1 MRLVSLKG
9 LVQMEYSKDIIS
21 RLLDIYERR
30 SGYAKRPEEL
40 RSIQFEVSKEY
51 PIYKD
56 RYDNEK
62 YRDINTAIEKNV
74 TAGLIIA
81 EKDQTGWYSKIKLNI
96 ARVDDCYTLLKRTS
110 IPDKCEKV
118 LSILEKADCAG
129 DFLIG
134 RVVSDFYEQIKA
146 YKKLPYDLGYDA
158 RRVGEVLQV
167 LATVTKLTS
176 ETYIRNFSTALFK
189 DSKRFQREYR
199 STIESILFDYTDDVV
214 EKDDILGYYNLYENP
229 TYVLIKGNA
238 RICFDESAIEL
249 SEMPGGIALSNGS
262 LAGIHKISVKTD
274 KVITVENL
282 TTYHDCDEP
291 DAVYIYLGGYHNTS
305 KQKLLELIYEKNGDK
320 EYYHEGD
327 LDVYGFLILENLIS
341 KTQIPFKP
349 LLMDVETIERFYRAG
364 LYKTLT
370 ARDRKMIDSKKDGQL
385 SAYKDVLEYMLE
397 YNCKVEQ
404 ESIKA
409 VGLVENNKMYHYRQE
424 SC

>member
-1 MRLVSLKG
+1 
-9 LVQMEYSKDIIS
+9 MEYSKDIIS

-30 SGYAKRPEEL
+30 NGYAKRPEEL

-74 TAGLIIA
+74 AAGLIIA
-81 EKDQTGWYSKIKLNI
+81 EKDQIGRYSKIKLNI
-96 ARVDDCYTLLKRTS
+96 ARVDDCYALLKRTS
-110 IPDKCEKV
+110 IPDQCKKV
-118 LSILEKADCAG
+118 LSVLEKANNAECL
-129 DFLIG
+129 LIG
-134 RVVSDFYEQIKA
+134 RIVSDFCEQIKA

-167 LATVTKLTS
+167 LEAVTKLTS

-199 STIESILFDYTDDVV
+199 STIESILFNYTDDVV

-262 LAGIHKISVKTD
+262 LAGIHKISVKAD

-282 TTYHDCDEP
+282 TTYHDCDEQ
-291 DAVYIYLGGYHNTS
+291 DTVYIYLGGYHNTS
-305 KQKLLELIYEKNGDK
+305 KQKLLELIYENNGDK

-327 LDVYGFLILENLIS
+327 LDVYGFLILKNLID

-349 LLMDVETIERFYRAG
+349 LFMDLGTIERFYRAG
-364 LYKTLT
+364 LYKNLS
-370 ARDRKMIDSKKDGQL
+370 ARDRKVITSKKDGQL
-385 SAYKDVLEYMLE
+385 SAYKDVLEYMLA
-397 YNCKVEQ
+397 NDCKVEQ

-409 VGLVENNKMYHYRQE
+409 VELVERKA
-424 SC
+424 

>member
-1 MRLVSLKG
+1 MRLVSSKG

-30 SGYAKRPEEL
+30 NGYAKRPEEL

-74 TAGLIIA
+74 AAGLIIA
-81 EKDQTGWYSKIKLNI
+81 EKDQIGRYSKIKLNI
-96 ARVDDCYTLLKRTS
+96 ARVDDCYALLKRTS
-110 IPDKCEKV
+110 IPDQCKKV
-118 LSILEKADCAG
+118 LSVLEKANNVECL
-129 DFLIG
+129 LIG
-134 RVVSDFYEQIKA
+134 RIVSDFCEQIKA

-167 LATVTKLTS
+167 LEAVTNLTS

-199 STIESILFDYTDDVV
+199 STIESILFNYTDDVV

-262 LAGIHKISVKTD
+262 LAGIHEISVKAD

-282 TTYHDCDEP
+282 TTYHDCDEQ

-305 KQKLLELIYEKNGDK
+305 KQKLLELIYENNGDK

-341 KTQIPFKP
+341 KTRIPFKP

-370 ARDRKMIDSKKDGQL
+370 ARDRKVIDSKKNGKL

-397 YNCKVEQ
+397 HDCKVEQ

-409 VGLVENNKMYHYRQE
+409 VELIERQ
-424 SC
+424 

>member
-1 MRLVSLKG
+1 
-9 LVQMEYSKDIIS
+9 MEYSKDIIS
-21 RLLDIYERR
+21 RFLDIYERR
-30 SGYAKRPEEL
+30 NGYAKRPEEL
-40 RSIQFEVSKEY
+40 RSIQFEVSKKY

-74 TAGLIIA
+74 AAGLIIA
-81 EKDQTGWYSKIKLNI
+81 EKDQTGRYSKIKLNI

-110 IPDKCEKV
+110 IPDQCKEV
-118 LSILEKADCAG
+118 LSVLEKADCSE
-129 DFLIG
+129 
-134 RVVSDFYEQIKA
+134 SDFINRIVNDFCEQIKV

-158 RRVGEVLQV
+158 RRVEEVLQV
-167 LATVTKLTS
+167 LATMSKLTS

-305 KQKLLELIYEKNGDK
+305 KQKLLELIYENNGDK

-409 VGLVENNKMYHYRQE
+409 VRLVENNKM
-424 SC
+424 

>member
-1 MRLVSLKG
+1 
-9 LVQMEYSKDIIS
+9 MEYSKDIIC

-30 SGYAKRPEEL
+30 NGYAKRPEEL

-51 PIYKD
+51 PIYKN

-74 TAGLIIA
+74 AAGLIIA
-81 EKDQTGWYSKIKLNI
+81 EKDQIGRYSKIKLNI
-96 ARVDDCYTLLKRTS
+96 ARVDDCYALLKRTS
-110 IPDKCEKV
+110 IPDQCKKV
-118 LSILEKADCAG
+118 LSVLEKANNVECL
-129 DFLIG
+129 LIG
-134 RVVSDFYEQIKA
+134 RIVSDFCEQIKA

-167 LATVTKLTS
+167 LEAVTKLTS

-199 STIESILFDYTDDVV
+199 STIESILFNYTDDVV

-262 LAGIHKISVKTD
+262 LEGIHKISVKAD

-282 TTYHDCDEP
+282 TTYHDCDEQ

-305 KQKLLELIYEKNGDK
+305 KQKLLELIYESNGDK

-327 LDVYGFLILENLIS
+327 LDVYGFLILKNLID

-349 LLMDVETIERFYRAG
+349 LFMDLGTIERFYRAG
-364 LYKTLT
+364 LYKNLS
-370 ARDRKMIDSKKDGQL
+370 ARDRKVITSKKDGQL
-385 SAYKDVLEYMLE
+385 SAYKDVLEYMLA
-397 YNCKVEQ
+397 NDCKVEQ

-409 VGLVENNKMYHYRQE
+409 VELVERKA
-424 SC
+424 

>member
-1 MRLVSLKG
+1 
-9 LVQMEYSKDIIS
+9 MEYSKDIIS

-30 SGYAKRPEEL
+30 NGYAKRPEEL

-51 PIYKD
+51 PVYKD

-74 TAGLIIA
+74 AAGLIIS
-81 EKDQTGWYSKIKLNI
+81 EKDQTGRYSKIKLNI
-96 ARVDDCYTLLKRTS
+96 ARVDDCYALLKRTS
-110 IPDKCEKV
+110 IPDQCKKV
-118 LSILEKADCAG
+118 LSVLEKANNAECL
-129 DFLIG
+129 LIG
-134 RVVSDFYEQIKA
+134 RIVSDFCEQIKA

-167 LATVTKLTS
+167 LEAVTKLTS

-199 STIESILFDYTDDVV
+199 STIESILFNYTDDVV

-262 LAGIHKISVKTD
+262 LAGIHKISVKAD

-282 TTYHDCDEP
+282 TTYHDCDEQ
-291 DAVYIYLGGYHNTS
+291 DTVYIYLGGYHNTS
-305 KQKLLELIYEKNGDK
+305 KQKLLELIYENNGDK

-327 LDVYGFLILENLIS
+327 LDVYGFLILKNLID

-349 LLMDVETIERFYRAG
+349 LFMDLGTIERFYRAG
-364 LYKTLT
+364 LYKNLS
-370 ARDRKMIDSKKDGQL
+370 ARDRKVITSKKDGQL
-385 SAYKDVLEYMLE
+385 SAYKDVLEYMLA
-397 YNCKVEQ
+397 NDCKVEQ

-409 VGLVENNKMYHYRQE
+409 VELVERKA
-424 SC
+424 

>member
-1 MRLVSLKG
+1 
-9 LVQMEYSKDIIS
+9 MEYSKDIIS

-30 SGYAKRPEEL
+30 NGYAKRPEEL

-74 TAGLIIA
+74 AAGLIIA
-81 EKDQTGWYSKIKLNI
+81 EKDQTGRYSKIKLNI
-96 ARVDDCYTLLKRTS
+96 ARVDDCYALLKRTS
-110 IPDKCEKV
+110 IPDQCKKV
-118 LSILEKADCAG
+118 LSVLEKANNAECL
-129 DFLIG
+129 LIG
-134 RVVSDFYEQIKA
+134 RIVSDFCEQIKA

-167 LATVTKLTS
+167 LEAVTKLTS

-262 LAGIHKISVKTD
+262 LAGIHKISVKAD

-282 TTYHDCDEP
+282 TTYHDCDEQ
-291 DAVYIYLGGYHNTS
+291 DTVYIYLGGYHNTS
-305 KQKLLELIYEKNGDK
+305 KQKLLELIYENNGDK

-370 ARDRKMIDSKKDGQL
+370 ARDRKMIDSKKAGQL
-385 SAYKDVLEYMLE
+385 SAYKDVLEYMLTHD
-397 YNCKVEQ
+397 CKIEQ

-409 VGLVENNKMYHYRQE
+409 VELIEG
-424 SC
+424 

>member
-1 MRLVSLKG
+1 MRLVSSKG

-40 RSIQFEVSKEY
+40 RAIQLEVSKEY

-74 TAGLIIA
+74 SAGLIIA
-81 EKDQTGWYSKIKLNI
+81 EKDQTGRYSKIKLNI
-96 ARVDDCYTLLKRTS
+96 ARVDECYALLKRIS
-110 IPDKCEKV
+110 IPDQCKKV
-118 LSILEKADCAG
+118 LSDLEKANNAECL
-129 DFLIG
+129 LIG
-134 RVVSDFYEQIKA
+134 RIVSDFCEQIKA

-167 LATVTKLTS
+167 LEAVTKLTS

-229 TYVLIKGNA
+229 TFVLIKGNA
-238 RICFDESAIEL
+238 MICFAESAIEL

-262 LAGIHKISVKTD
+262 LAGIHKISVKAD

-282 TTYHDCDEP
+282 TTYHDCDEL

-305 KQKLLELIYEKNGDK
+305 KQRLLELIYENNSDK

-327 LDVYGFLILENLIS
+327 LDVYGFLILENLIL

-385 SAYKDVLEYMLE
+385 SAYKDVLEYMLTHD
-397 YNCKVEQ
+397 CKIEQ

-409 VGLVENNKMYHYRQE
+409 VELVERKA
-424 SC
+424 

>member
-1 MRLVSLKG
+1 
-9 LVQMEYSKDIIS
+9 MEYSKDIIS

-30 SGYAKRPEEL
+30 NGYAKRPEEL

-81 EKDQTGWYSKIKLNI
+81 EKDQTGRYSKIKLNI

-134 RVVSDFYEQIKA
+134 RIVSDFCEQIKA

-249 SEMPGGIALSNGS
+249 SEMPGGIALSNES

-370 ARDRKMIDSKKDGQL
+370 ARDRKMIESKKDGQL
-385 SAYKDVLEYMLE
+385 STYKDVLEYMLE

-409 VGLVENNKMYHYRQE
+409 VGLVENNKM
-424 SC
+424 

>member
-1 MRLVSLKG
+1 
-9 LVQMEYSKDIIS
+9 MEYSKDIIS

-30 SGYAKRPEEL
+30 NGYAKRPEEL

-74 TAGLIIA
+74 AAGLIIA
-81 EKDQTGWYSKIKLNI
+81 EKDQTGRYSKIKLNI
-96 ARVDDCYTLLKRTS
+96 ARVDECYSLLKRTS
-110 IPDKCEKV
+110 IPDQCKKV
-118 LSILEKADCAG
+118 LSVLEKANNAECL
-129 DFLIG
+129 LIG
-134 RVVSDFYEQIKA
+134 RIVSDFCEQIKA

-167 LATVTKLTS
+167 LEAVTKLTS

-262 LAGIHKISVKTD
+262 LAGIHKISVKAD

-282 TTYHDCDEP
+282 TTYHDCDEQ
-291 DAVYIYLGGYHNTS
+291 DTVYIYLGGYHNTS
-305 KQKLLELIYEKNGDK
+305 KQKLLELIYENNGDK

-385 SAYKDVLEYMLE
+385 SAYKDVLEYMLTHD
-397 YNCKVEQ
+397 CKIEQ

-409 VGLVENNKMYHYRQE
+409 VELIEG
-424 SC
+424 

>member
-1 MRLVSLKG
+1 MRLVSSKG

-30 SGYAKRPEEL
+30 NGYAKRPEEL

-74 TAGLIIA
+74 AAGLIIS
-81 EKDQTGWYSKIKLNI
+81 EKDQTGRYSKIKLNI
-96 ARVDDCYTLLKRTS
+96 ARVDDCYALLKRTS
-110 IPDKCEKV
+110 IPDQCKKV
-118 LSILEKADCAG
+118 LSVLEKANNAECL
-129 DFLIG
+129 LIG
-134 RVVSDFYEQIKA
+134 RIVSDFCEQIKA

-167 LATVTKLTS
+167 LEAVTKLTS

-229 TYVLIKGNA
+229 TYVLIKGNT

-262 LAGIHKISVKTD
+262 LAGIHKISVKAD

-282 TTYHDCDEP
+282 TTYHDCDEQ

-305 KQKLLELIYEKNGDK
+305 KQKLLELIYENNGDK

-385 SAYKDVLEYMLE
+385 SAYKDVLEYMLTHD
-397 YNCKVEQ
+397 CKIEQ

-409 VGLVENNKMYHYRQE
+409 VELIEG
-424 SC
+424 

>member
-1 MRLVSLKG
+1 
-9 LVQMEYSKDIIS
+9 MEYSKDIIS

-30 SGYAKRPEEL
+30 NGYAKRPEEL

-74 TAGLIIA
+74 AAGLIIA
-81 EKDQTGWYSKIKLNI
+81 EKDQIGRYSKIKLNI
-96 ARVDDCYTLLKRTS
+96 ARVDDCYALLKRTS
-110 IPDKCEKV
+110 IPDQCKKV
-118 LSILEKADCAG
+118 LSVLEKANNVECL
-129 DFLIG
+129 LIG
-134 RVVSDFYEQIKA
+134 RIVSDFCEQIKA

-167 LATVTKLTS
+167 LEAVTKLTS

-199 STIESILFDYTDDVV
+199 STIESILFNYTDDVV

-249 SEMPGGIALSNGS
+249 SEMPGGIALSNES
-262 LAGIHKISVKTD
+262 LAGIHKISVKAD

-282 TTYHDCDEP
+282 TTYHDCDEQ
-291 DAVYIYLGGYHNTS
+291 DTVYIYLGGYHNTS
-305 KQKLLELIYEKNGDK
+305 KQKLLELIYENNGDK

-327 LDVYGFLILENLIS
+327 LDVYGFLILKNLID

-349 LLMDVETIERFYRAG
+349 LFMDLGTIERFYRAG
-364 LYKTLT
+364 LYKNLS
-370 ARDRKMIDSKKDGQL
+370 ARDRKVITSKKNGQL
-385 SAYKDVLEYMLE
+385 SAYKDVLEYMLA
-397 YNCKVEQ
+397 NDCKVEQ

-409 VGLVENNKMYHYRQE
+409 VELVERKA
-424 SC
+424 

>member
-1 MRLVSLKG
+1 
-9 LVQMEYSKDIIS
+9 MEYSKDIIS

-30 SGYAKRPEEL
+30 NGYAKRPEEL

-74 TAGLIIA
+74 AAGLIIA
-81 EKDQTGWYSKIKLNI
+81 EKDQIGRYSKIKLNI
-96 ARVDDCYTLLKRTS
+96 ARVDDCYALLKRTS
-110 IPDKCEKV
+110 IPDQCKKV
-118 LSILEKADCAG
+118 LSVLEKANNVECL
-129 DFLIG
+129 LIG
-134 RVVSDFYEQIKA
+134 RIVSDFCEQIKA

-167 LATVTKLTS
+167 LEAVTKLTS

-199 STIESILFDYTDDVV
+199 STIESILFNYTDDVV

-262 LAGIHKISVKTD
+262 LAGIHKISVKAD

-282 TTYHDCDEP
+282 TTYHDCDEQ

-305 KQKLLELIYEKNGDK
+305 KQKLLELIYENNGDK

-327 LDVYGFLILENLIS
+327 LDVYGFLILKNLID

-349 LLMDVETIERFYRAG
+349 LFMDLGTIERFYRAG
-364 LYKTLT
+364 LYKNLS
-370 ARDRKMIDSKKDGQL
+370 ARDRKVITSKKNGQL
-385 SAYKDVLEYMLE
+385 SAYKDVLEYMLA
-397 YNCKVEQ
+397 NDCKVEQ

-409 VGLVENNKMYHYRQE
+409 VELVERKA
-424 SC
+424 

>member
-1 MRLVSLKG
+1 
-9 LVQMEYSKDIIS
+9 MEYSKDILS

-30 SGYAKRPEEL
+30 NGYAKRPEEL

-81 EKDQTGWYSKIKLNI
+81 EKDQTGRYSKIKLNI

-110 IPDKCEKV
+110 VPDKCEKV

-134 RVVSDFYEQIKA
+134 RVVSDFCEQIKA

-158 RRVGEVLQV
+158 RRVGGVLQV

-409 VGLVENNKMYHYRQE
+409 VGLVENNKM
-424 SC
+424 

>member
-1 MRLVSLKG
+1 
-9 LVQMEYSKDIIS
+9 MEYSKDIIS

-30 SGYAKRPEEL
+30 NGYAKRPEEL

-74 TAGLIIA
+74 AAGLIIA
-81 EKDQTGWYSKIKLNI
+81 EKEQTGRYSKIKLNI
-96 ARVDDCYTLLKRTS
+96 ARVDDCYALLKRTS
-110 IPDKCEKV
+110 IPNQCKKV
-118 LSILEKADCAG
+118 LSVLEKANNAECL
-129 DFLIG
+129 LIG
-134 RVVSDFYEQIKA
+134 RIVSDFCEQIKA

-167 LATVTKLTS
+167 LEAVTKLTS

-199 STIESILFDYTDDVV
+199 STIESILFNYTDDVV

-262 LAGIHKISVKTD
+262 LAGIHKISVKAD

-282 TTYHDCDEP
+282 TTYHDCDEQ
-291 DAVYIYLGGYHNTS
+291 DTVYIYLGGYHNTS
-305 KQKLLELIYEKNGDK
+305 KQKLLELIYENNGDK

-327 LDVYGFLILENLIS
+327 LDVYGFLILKNLID

-349 LLMDVETIERFYRAG
+349 LFMDLGTIERFYRAG
-364 LYKTLT
+364 LYKNLS
-370 ARDRKMIDSKKDGQL
+370 ARDRKVITSKKDGQL
-385 SAYKDVLEYMLE
+385 SAYKDVLEYMLA
-397 YNCKVEQ
+397 NDCKVEQ

-409 VGLVENNKMYHYRQE
+409 VELVERKA
-424 SC
+424 

>member
-1 MRLVSLKG
+1 
-9 LVQMEYSKDIIS
+9 MEYSKDIIS
-21 RLLDIYERR
+21 RFLDIYERR
-30 SGYAKRPEEL
+30 NGYAKRPEEL

-74 TAGLIIA
+74 TAGLVIA
-81 EKDQTGWYSKIKLNI
+81 EKDQTGRYSKIKLNI

-110 IPDKCEKV
+110 VPDKCEKV

-134 RVVSDFYEQIKA
+134 RVVSDFCEQIKA

-305 KQKLLELIYEKNGDK
+305 KQKLLELIYENNGDK

-370 ARDRKMIDSKKDGQL
+370 ARDRKMIESKKDGQL

-409 VGLVENNKMYHYRQE
+409 VGLVENNKM
-424 SC
+424 

>member
-1 MRLVSLKG
+1 MRSVSSKG

-30 SGYAKRPEEL
+30 KGYAKRPEEL

-74 TAGLIIA
+74 AAGLIIA
-81 EKDQTGWYSKIKLNI
+81 KKDQTGRYSKIKLNI
-96 ARVDDCYTLLKRTS
+96 ARVDDCYALLKRTS
-110 IPDKCEKV
+110 IPDQCKEVLRVLEKV
-118 LSILEKADCAG
+118 DYSE
-129 DFLIG
+129 
-134 RVVSDFYEQIKA
+134 SDFINRIVNDFCEQIKL

-158 RRVGEVLQV
+158 RRVEEVLQV
-167 LATVTKLTS
+167 LVTMSKLTS

-199 STIESILFDYTDDVV
+199 STIEGILFDYTDDVV

-262 LAGIHKISVKTD
+262 LAGIHKISVKAD

-282 TTYHDCDEP
+282 TTYHDCDEQ

-305 KQKLLELIYEKNGDK
+305 KQKLLELIYENNGDK

-397 YNCKVEQ
+397 NNCKVEQ

-409 VGLVENNKMYHYRQE
+409 VGLVENNNM
-424 SC
+424 

>member
-1 MRLVSLKG
+1 
-9 LVQMEYSKDIIS
+9 MEYSKDIIS

-30 SGYAKRPEEL
+30 NGYAKRPEEL

-74 TAGLIIA
+74 AAGLIIA
-81 EKDQTGWYSKIKLNI
+81 EKDQIGRYSKIKLNI
-96 ARVDDCYTLLKRTS
+96 ARVDDCYALLKRTS
-110 IPDKCEKV
+110 IPDQCKKV
-118 LSILEKADCAG
+118 LSVLEKANNVECL
-129 DFLIG
+129 LIG
-134 RVVSDFYEQIKA
+134 RIVSDFCEQIKA

-167 LATVTKLTS
+167 LEAVTKLTS

-199 STIESILFDYTDDVV
+199 STTESILFNYTDDVV

-262 LAGIHKISVKTD
+262 LAGIHKISVKAD

-282 TTYHDCDEP
+282 TTYHDCDEQ

-305 KQKLLELIYEKNGDK
+305 KQKLLELIYENNGDK

-327 LDVYGFLILENLIS
+327 LDVYGFLILKNLIS

-364 LYKTLT
+364 LYKNLS
-370 ARDRKMIDSKKDGQL
+370 ARDRKVITSKKDGQL
-385 SAYKDVLEYMLE
+385 SAYKDVLEYMLA
-397 YNCKVEQ
+397 NDCKVEQ

-409 VGLVENNKMYHYRQE
+409 VELVERKA
-424 SC
+424 

>member
-1 MRLVSLKG
+1 MRLVSSKG

-30 SGYAKRPEEL
+30 NGYAKRPEEL

-74 TAGLIIA
+74 AAGLIIA
-81 EKDQTGWYSKIKLNI
+81 EKDQIGRYSKIKLNI
-96 ARVDDCYTLLKRTS
+96 ARVDECYALLKRTS
-110 IPDKCEKV
+110 IPDQCKKV
-118 LSILEKADCAG
+118 LSVLEKANNAECL
-129 DFLIG
+129 LIV
-134 RVVSDFYEQIKA
+134 RIVSDFCEQIKA

-167 LATVTKLTS
+167 LEAVTKLTS

-199 STIESILFDYTDDVV
+199 STIESILLNYTDDVV

-262 LAGIHKISVKTD
+262 LAGIHKISVKAD

-282 TTYHDCDEP
+282 TTYHDCDEQ
-291 DAVYIYLGGYHNTS
+291 DTVYIYLGGYHNTS
-305 KQKLLELIYEKNGDK
+305 KQKLLELIYENNGDK

-327 LDVYGFLILENLIS
+327 LDVYGFLILKNLID

-349 LLMDVETIERFYRAG
+349 LFMDLGTIERFYRAG
-364 LYKTLT
+364 LYKNLS
-370 ARDRKMIDSKKDGQL
+370 ARDRKVITSKKDGQL
-385 SAYKDVLEYMLE
+385 SAYKDVLEYMLA
-397 YNCKVEQ
+397 NDCKVEQ

-409 VGLVENNKMYHYRQE
+409 VELVERKA
-424 SC
+424 

>member
-1 MRLVSLKG
+1 
-9 LVQMEYSKDIIS
+9 MEYSKDIIS

-40 RSIQFEVSKEY
+40 RAIQFEVSKEY

-74 TAGLIIA
+74 AAGLIIA
-81 EKDQTGWYSKIKLNI
+81 EKDQTGRYSKIKLNI
-96 ARVDDCYTLLKRTS
+96 ARVDECYALLKRTS
-110 IPDKCEKV
+110 IPDQCKKV
-118 LSILEKADCAG
+118 LSVLEKANNAECL
-129 DFLIG
+129 LIG
-134 RVVSDFYEQIKA
+134 RIVSDFCEQIKA

-167 LATVTKLTS
+167 LEAVTKLTS

-199 STIESILFDYTDDVV
+199 STIESILFNYTDDVV

-262 LAGIHKISVKTD
+262 LAGIHKISVKAD

-282 TTYHDCDEP
+282 TTYHDCDEQ
-291 DAVYIYLGGYHNTS
+291 DTVYIYLGGYHNTS
-305 KQKLLELIYEKNGDK
+305 KQKLLELIYENNGDK

-364 LYKTLT
+364 LYKNLS
-370 ARDRKMIDSKKDGQL
+370 ARDRKVITSKKDGQL
-385 SAYKDVLEYMLE
+385 SAYKDVLEYMLA
-397 YNCKVEQ
+397 NDCKVEQ

-409 VGLVENNKMYHYRQE
+409 VELVERKA
-424 SC
+424 

>member
-1 MRLVSLKG
+1 MRLVSSKG
-9 LVQMEYSKDIIS
+9 PVQMEYSKDIIS

-30 SGYAKRPEEL
+30 NGYAKRPEEL

-74 TAGLIIA
+74 SAGLIIA
-81 EKDQTGWYSKIKLNI
+81 EKDQTGRYSKIKLNI

-134 RVVSDFYEQIKA
+134 RVVSDFCEQIKA

-305 KQKLLELIYEKNGDK
+305 KQKLLELIYENNGDK

-370 ARDRKMIDSKKDGQL
+370 ARDRKMIDSKKDGKL

-409 VGLVENNKMYHYRQE
+409 VGLVENNKM
-424 SC
+424 

>member
-1 MRLVSLKG
+1 MRLVSSKG

-30 SGYAKRPEEL
+30 NGYAKRPEEL

-74 TAGLIIA
+74 AAGLIIA
-81 EKDQTGWYSKIKLNI
+81 EKDQIGRYSKIKLNI
-96 ARVDDCYTLLKRTS
+96 ARVDDCYALLKRTS
-110 IPDKCEKV
+110 IPDQCKKV
-118 LSILEKADCAG
+118 LSVLEKANNVECL
-129 DFLIG
+129 LIG
-134 RVVSDFYEQIKA
+134 RIVSDFCEQIKA

-167 LATVTKLTS
+167 LEAVTKLTS

-199 STIESILFDYTDDVV
+199 STIESILFNYTDDVV

-229 TYVLIKGNA
+229 TFVLIKGNA
-238 RICFDESAIEL
+238 RICFAESDIEL
-249 SEMPGGIALSNGS
+249 SEMLGGIALSNGS
-262 LAGIHKISVKTD
+262 LEGIRRISVKAD

-282 TTYHDCDEP
+282 TTYHDCDEL

-305 KQKLLELIYEKNGDK
+305 KQKLLELIYENNGDK

-327 LDVYGFLILENLIS
+327 LDVYGFLILKNLID

-349 LLMDVETIERFYRAG
+349 LLMDLGTIERFYRAG
-364 LYKTLT
+364 LYKNLS
-370 ARDRKMIDSKKDGQL
+370 ARDRKVITSKKDGQL
-385 SAYKDVLEYMLE
+385 SAYKDVLEYMLA
-397 YNCKVEQ
+397 NDCKVEQ

-409 VGLVENNKMYHYRQE
+409 VELVERKA
-424 SC
+424 

>member
-1 MRLVSLKG
+1 
-9 LVQMEYSKDIIS
+9 MEYSKDIIS

-30 SGYAKRPEEL
+30 NGYAKRPEEL

-74 TAGLIIA
+74 AAGLIIA
-81 EKDQTGWYSKIKLNI
+81 EKDQIGRYSKIKLNI
-96 ARVDDCYTLLKRTS
+96 ARVDDCYALLKRTS
-110 IPDKCEKV
+110 IPDQCKKV
-118 LSILEKADCAG
+118 LSVLEKANNVECL
-129 DFLIG
+129 LIG
-134 RVVSDFYEQIKA
+134 RIVSDFCEQIKA

-167 LATVTKLTS
+167 LEAVTKLTS

-199 STIESILFDYTDDVV
+199 STIESILFNYTDDVV

-249 SEMPGGIALSNGS
+249 SEMPGGIALSNES
-262 LAGIHKISVKTD
+262 LAGIHKISVKAD

-282 TTYHDCDEP
+282 TTYHDCDEQ

-305 KQKLLELIYEKNGDK
+305 KQKLLELIYENNGDK

-327 LDVYGFLILENLIS
+327 LDVYGFLILKNLID

-349 LLMDVETIERFYRAG
+349 LFMDLGTIERFYRAG
-364 LYKTLT
+364 LYKNLS
-370 ARDRKMIDSKKDGQL
+370 ARDRKVITSKKNGQL
-385 SAYKDVLEYMLE
+385 SAYKDVLEYMLA
-397 YNCKVEQ
+397 NDCKVEQ

-409 VGLVENNKMYHYRQE
+409 VELVERKA
-424 SC
+424 

>member
-1 MRLVSLKG
+1 
-9 LVQMEYSKDIIS
+9 MEYSKDIIS

-30 SGYAKRPEEL
+30 NGYAKRPEEL

-74 TAGLIIA
+74 AAGLIIA
-81 EKDQTGWYSKIKLNI
+81 EKDQTGRYSKIKLNI
-96 ARVDDCYTLLKRTS
+96 ARVDDCYALLKRTS
-110 IPDKCEKV
+110 IPDQCKEVLSVLEKV
-118 LSILEKADCAG
+118 DCSE
-129 DFLIG
+129 
-134 RVVSDFYEQIKA
+134 SDFINRIVNDFCEQIKV

-158 RRVGEVLQV
+158 RRVEEVLQV
-167 LATVTKLTS
+167 LATVSKLTS

-199 STIESILFDYTDDVV
+199 STIEGILFDYTDDVV

-262 LAGIHKISVKTD
+262 LAGIHKISVKAD

-282 TTYHDCDEP
+282 TTYHDCDEQ

-305 KQKLLELIYEKNGDK
+305 KQKLLELIYENNGDK

-370 ARDRKMIDSKKDGQL
+370 ARDKKMIDSKKDGQL

-409 VGLVENNKMYHYRQE
+409 VGLVENNKM
-424 SC
+424 

>member
-1 MRLVSLKG
+1 MRLVSSKG

-30 SGYAKRPEEL
+30 NGYAKRPEEL

-74 TAGLIIA
+74 AAGLIIA
-81 EKDQTGWYSKIKLNI
+81 EKDQIGRYSKIKLNI
-96 ARVDDCYTLLKRTS
+96 ARVDDCYALLKRTS
-110 IPDKCEKV
+110 IPDQCKKV
-118 LSILEKADCAG
+118 LSVLEKANNVECL
-129 DFLIG
+129 LIG
-134 RVVSDFYEQIKA
+134 RIVSDFCEQIKA

-167 LATVTKLTS
+167 LEAVTKLTS

-199 STIESILFDYTDDVV
+199 STIESILFNYTDDVV

-249 SEMPGGIALSNGS
+249 SEMPGGIALSNES
-262 LAGIHKISVKTD
+262 LAGIHKISVKAD

-282 TTYHDCDEP
+282 TTYHDCDEQ
-291 DAVYIYLGGYHNTS
+291 DTVYIYLGGYHNTS
-305 KQKLLELIYEKNGDK
+305 KQKLLELIYENNGDK

-327 LDVYGFLILENLIS
+327 LDVYGFLILKNLID

-349 LLMDVETIERFYRAG
+349 LFMDLGTIERFYRAG
-364 LYKTLT
+364 LYKNLS
-370 ARDRKMIDSKKDGQL
+370 ARDRKVITSKKDGQL
-385 SAYKDVLEYMLE
+385 SAYKDVLEYMLA
-397 YNCKVEQ
+397 NDCKVEQ

-409 VGLVENNKMYHYRQE
+409 VELVERKA
-424 SC
+424 

>member
-1 MRLVSLKG
+1 MRLVSSKG

-30 SGYAKRPEEL
+30 NGYAKRPEEL

-74 TAGLIIA
+74 AAGLIIS
-81 EKDQTGWYSKIKLNI
+81 EKDQTGRYSKIKLNI
-96 ARVDDCYTLLKRTS
+96 ARVDDCYALLKRTS
-110 IPDKCEKV
+110 IPDQCKKV
-118 LSILEKADCAG
+118 LSVLEKANNVECL
-129 DFLIG
+129 LIG
-134 RVVSDFYEQIKA
+134 RIVSDFCEQIKA

-167 LATVTKLTS
+167 LEAVTKLTS

-199 STIESILFDYTDDVV
+199 STTESILFNYTDDVV

-262 LAGIHKISVKTD
+262 LAGIHKISVKAD

-282 TTYHDCDEP
+282 TTYHDCDEQ

-305 KQKLLELIYEKNGDK
+305 KQKLLELIYENNGDK

-327 LDVYGFLILENLIS
+327 LDVYGFLILKNLID

-349 LLMDVETIERFYRAG
+349 LFMDLGTIERFYRAG
-364 LYKTLT
+364 LYKNLS
-370 ARDRKMIDSKKDGQL
+370 ARDRKVITSKKDGQL
-385 SAYKDVLEYMLE
+385 SAYKDVLEYMLA
-397 YNCKVEQ
+397 NDCKVEQ

-409 VGLVENNKMYHYRQE
+409 VELVERKA
-424 SC
+424 

>member
-1 MRLVSLKG
+1 
-9 LVQMEYSKDIIS
+9 MEYSKDIIS

-40 RSIQFEVSKEY
+40 RAIQFEVSKEY

-74 TAGLIIA
+74 SAGLIIA
-81 EKDQTGWYSKIKLNI
+81 EKDQTGQYSKIKLNI
-96 ARVDDCYTLLKRTS
+96 ARVDECYALLKRTS
-110 IPDKCEKV
+110 IPDQCKKV
-118 LSILEKADCAG
+118 LSVLEKANNAECL
-129 DFLIG
+129 LIG
-134 RVVSDFYEQIKA
+134 RIVSDFCEQVKA

-167 LATVTKLTS
+167 LEAVTKLTS

-214 EKDDILGYYNLYENP
+214 EKDDILGYYYLYENP
-229 TYVLIKGNA
+229 TFVLIKGNA
-238 RICFDESAIEL
+238 RICFAESAIEL

-262 LAGIHKISVKTD
+262 LAGIHKISVKAD

-282 TTYHDCDEP
+282 TTYHDCDEL

-305 KQKLLELIYEKNGDK
+305 KQRLLELIYENNSDK

-349 LLMDVETIERFYRAG
+349 LLMDVETIDRFYRAG

-385 SAYKDVLEYMLE
+385 SEYKDVLEYMLE
-397 YNCKVEQ
+397 NDCKIEQ

-409 VGLVENNKMYHYRQE
+409 VELVERKA
-424 SC
+424 

>member
-1 MRLVSLKG
+1 
-9 LVQMEYSKDIIS
+9 MEYSNDIIS

-40 RSIQFEVSKEY
+40 RPIQFEVSKEY

-62 YRDINTAIEKNV
+62 YRDINTAIGKNV

-81 EKDQTGWYSKIKLNI
+81 EKDQTGRYSKIKLNI

-134 RVVSDFYEQIKA
+134 RVVSDFCEQIKA

-189 DSKRFQREYR
+189 DSKRFQREHR

>member
-1 MRLVSLKG
+1 
-9 LVQMEYSKDIIS
+9 MEYSKDIIS

-30 SGYAKRPEEL
+30 NGYAKRPEEL

-74 TAGLIIA
+74 AAGLIIA
-81 EKDQTGWYSKIKLNI
+81 EKDQTGRYSKIKLNI
-96 ARVDDCYTLLKRTS
+96 ARVDECYALLKRTS
-110 IPDKCEKV
+110 IPDQCKKV
-118 LSILEKADCAG
+118 LSVLEKANNAECL
-129 DFLIG
+129 LIG
-134 RVVSDFYEQIKA
+134 RIVSDCCEQIKA

-167 LATVTKLTS
+167 LEAVTKLTS

-199 STIESILFDYTDDVV
+199 STIESILFNYTDDVV

-262 LAGIHKISVKTD
+262 LAGIHKISVKAD

-282 TTYHDCDEP
+282 TTYHDCDEL

-305 KQKLLELIYEKNGDK
+305 KQKLLELIYENNDDK

-327 LDVYGFLILENLIS
+327 LDVYGFLILKNLID

-349 LLMDVETIERFYRAG
+349 LFMDLGTIERFYRAG
-364 LYKTLT
+364 LYKNLS
-370 ARDRKMIDSKKDGQL
+370 ARDRKVITSKKDGQL
-385 SAYKDVLEYMLE
+385 SAYKDVLEYMLA
-397 YNCKVEQ
+397 NDCKVEQ

-409 VGLVENNKMYHYRQE
+409 VELIEG
-424 SC
+424 

>member
-1 MRLVSLKG
+1 
-9 LVQMEYSKDIIS
+9 MEYSKDIIS

-40 RSIQFEVSKEY
+40 RSIQFDVSKEY
-51 PIYKD
+51 PVYKD

-62 YRDINTAIEKNV
+62 YRDINAAIEKNV
-74 TAGLIIA
+74 AAGLIIA
-81 EKDQTGWYSKIKLNI
+81 EKDQTGRYSKVKLNI
-96 ARVDDCYTLLKRTS
+96 AKVDEGYVLLKRTS
-110 IPDKCEKV
+110 IPEQCKKV
-118 LSILEKADCAG
+118 LCVLEKADCNEAPMT
-129 DFLIG
+129 G
-134 RVVSDFYEQIKA
+134 RIVSDFRKLIKD

-158 RRVGEVLQV
+158 SRVREVLQV
-167 LATVTKLTS
+167 LEAVTQLTS

-199 STIESILFDYTDDVV
+199 STIENILFDYTDAVV

-229 TYVLIKGNA
+229 TYVLIKGSA
-238 RICFDESAIEL
+238 RISFAESAIEL

-262 LAGIHKISVKTD
+262 LAGIRNISVKAD

-291 DAVYIYLGGYHNTS
+291 NALYIYLGGYHNTS
-305 KQKLLELIYEKNGDK
+305 KQKLLELIYENNGDK
-320 EYYHEGD
+320 EYCHEGD

-341 KTQIPFKP
+341 KTKISFKP
-349 LLMDVETIERFYRAG
+349 LLMDIETIKRFYHAG
-364 LYKTLT
+364 LYKNLT
-370 ARDRKMIDSKKDGQL
+370 ARDRKVINSKKDGQL

-397 YNCKVEQ
+397 FDCKVEQ

-409 VGLVENNKMYHYRQE
+409 VELMEG
-424 SC
+424 

>member
-9 LVQMEYSKDIIS
+9 LVQMEYSKDIIC

-30 SGYAKRPEEL
+30 NGYAKRPEEL

-81 EKDQTGWYSKIKLNI
+81 EKDQTGRYSKIKLNI

-134 RVVSDFYEQIKA
+134 RVVSDFCEQIKA

-238 RICFDESAIEL
+238 RICFEKSAIEL

-320 EYYHEGD
+320 KYYHEGD

-409 VGLVENNKMYHYRQE
+409 VGLVENNKM
-424 SC
+424 

>member
-1 MRLVSLKG
+1 
-9 LVQMEYSKDIIS
+9 MEYSKDIIS

-30 SGYAKRPEEL
+30 NGYAKRPEEL

-74 TAGLIIA
+74 AAGLIIA
-81 EKDQTGWYSKIKLNI
+81 EKDQTGRYSKIKLNI
-96 ARVDDCYTLLKRTS
+96 ARVDECYALLKRTS
-110 IPDKCEKV
+110 IPDQCKKV
-118 LSILEKADCAG
+118 LSVLEKANNAECL
-129 DFLIG
+129 LIG
-134 RVVSDFYEQIKA
+134 RIVSDFCEQIKA

-167 LATVTKLTS
+167 LEAVTKLTS

-262 LAGIHKISVKTD
+262 LAGIHKISVKAD

-282 TTYHDCDEP
+282 TTYHDCDEQ

-305 KQKLLELIYEKNGDK
+305 KQKLLELIYENNGDK

-385 SAYKDVLEYMLE
+385 SAYKDVLEYMLTHD
-397 YNCKVEQ
+397 CKIEQ

-409 VGLVENNKMYHYRQE
+409 VELIEG
-424 SC
+424 

>member
-1 MRLVSLKG
+1 
-9 LVQMEYSKDIIS
+9 MEYSKDIIS

-30 SGYAKRPEEL
+30 NGYAKRPEEL

-74 TAGLIIA
+74 AAGLIIA
-81 EKDQTGWYSKIKLNI
+81 EKDQIGRYSKIKLNI
-96 ARVDDCYTLLKRTS
+96 ARVDDCYALLKRTS
-110 IPDKCEKV
+110 IPDQCKKV
-118 LSILEKADCAG
+118 LSVLEKANNVECL
-129 DFLIG
+129 LIG
-134 RVVSDFYEQIKA
+134 RIVSDFCEQIKA

-167 LATVTKLTS
+167 LEAVTKLTS

-199 STIESILFDYTDDVV
+199 STIESILFNYTDDVV

-262 LAGIHKISVKTD
+262 LAGIHKISVKAD

-282 TTYHDCDEP
+282 TTYHDCDEQ

-305 KQKLLELIYEKNGDK
+305 KQKLLELIYENNGDK

-327 LDVYGFLILENLIS
+327 LDVYGFLILKNLID

-349 LLMDVETIERFYRAG
+349 LFMDLGTIERFYRAG
-364 LYKTLT
+364 LYKNLS
-370 ARDRKMIDSKKDGQL
+370 ARDRKVITSKKDGQL
-385 SAYKDVLEYMLE
+385 SAYKDVLEYMLA
-397 YNCKVEQ
+397 NDCKVEQ

-409 VGLVENNKMYHYRQE
+409 VELVERKA
-424 SC
+424 

>member
-1 MRLVSLKG
+1 MRLVSSKG

-30 SGYAKRPEEL
+30 NGYAKRPEEL

-74 TAGLIIA
+74 AAGLIIA
-81 EKDQTGWYSKIKLNI
+81 EKDQTGRYSKIKLNI
-96 ARVDDCYTLLKRTS
+96 ARVDECYALLKRTS
-110 IPDKCEKV
+110 IPDQCKKV
-118 LSILEKADCAG
+118 LSVLEKANNAECL
-129 DFLIG
+129 LIG
-134 RVVSDFYEQIKA
+134 RIVSDFCEQIKA

-167 LATVTKLTS
+167 LEAVTKLTS

-199 STIESILFDYTDDVV
+199 STIESILFNYTDDVV

-238 RICFDESAIEL
+238 RICFDESVIEL

-262 LAGIHKISVKTD
+262 LAGIHKISVKAD

-282 TTYHDCDEP
+282 TTYHDCDEQ

-305 KQKLLELIYEKNGDK
+305 KQKLLELIYENNGDK

-327 LDVYGFLILENLIS
+327 LDVYGFLILKNLID

-349 LLMDVETIERFYRAG
+349 LFMDLGTIERFYRAG
-364 LYKTLT
+364 LYKNLS
-370 ARDRKMIDSKKDGQL
+370 ARDRKVITSKKDGQL
-385 SAYKDVLEYMLE
+385 SAYKDVLEYMLA
-397 YNCKVEQ
+397 NDCKVEQ

-409 VGLVENNKMYHYRQE
+409 VELVERKA
-424 SC
+424 

>member
-1 MRLVSLKG
+1 MRLVSSKG

-30 SGYAKRPEEL
+30 NGYAKRPEEL

-74 TAGLIIA
+74 AAGLIIA
-81 EKDQTGWYSKIKLNI
+81 EKDQIGRYSKIKLNI
-96 ARVDDCYTLLKRTS
+96 ARVDDCYALLKRTS
-110 IPDKCEKV
+110 IPDQCKKV
-118 LSILEKADCAG
+118 LSVLEKANNAECL
-129 DFLIG
+129 LIG
-134 RVVSDFYEQIKA
+134 RIVSDFCEQIKA

-167 LATVTKLTS
+167 LEAVTKLTS

-199 STIESILFDYTDDVV
+199 STIESILFNYTDDVV

-262 LAGIHKISVKTD
+262 LAGIHKISVKAD

-282 TTYHDCDEP
+282 TTYHDCDEQ

-305 KQKLLELIYEKNGDK
+305 KQKLLELIYENNGDK

-341 KTQIPFKP
+341 KTRIPFKP

-385 SAYKDVLEYMLE
+385 SAYKDVLEYMLTHD
-397 YNCKVEQ
+397 CKIEQ

-409 VGLVENNKMYHYRQE
+409 VELIEG
-424 SC
+424 

>member
-1 MRLVSLKG
+1 MRLVSSKG

-30 SGYAKRPEEL
+30 NGYAKRPEEL

-74 TAGLIIA
+74 AAGLIIS
-81 EKDQTGWYSKIKLNI
+81 EKDQTGRYSKIKLNI
-96 ARVDDCYTLLKRTS
+96 ARVDDCYALLKRTS
-110 IPDKCEKV
+110 IPDQCKKV
-118 LSILEKADCAG
+118 LSVLEKANNAECL
-129 DFLIG
+129 LIG
-134 RVVSDFYEQIKA
+134 RIVSDFCEQIKA

-167 LATVTKLTS
+167 LEAVTKLTS

-262 LAGIHKISVKTD
+262 LAGIHKISVKAD

-282 TTYHDCDEP
+282 TTYHDCDEQ
-291 DAVYIYLGGYHNTS
+291 DTVYIYLGGYHNTS
-305 KQKLLELIYEKNGDK
+305 KQKLLELIYENNGDK

-327 LDVYGFLILENLIS
+327 LDVYGFLILKNLID
-341 KTQIPFKP
+341 KTQIPFKS
-349 LLMDVETIERFYRAG
+349 LFMDLGTIERFYRAG
-364 LYKTLT
+364 LYKNLS
-370 ARDRKMIDSKKDGQL
+370 ARDRKVITSKKDGQL
-385 SAYKDVLEYMLE
+385 SAYKDVLEYMLA
-397 YNCKVEQ
+397 NDCKVEQ

-409 VGLVENNKMYHYRQE
+409 VELIEG
-424 SC
+424 

>member
-1 MRLVSLKG
+1 MRLVSSKG

-40 RSIQFEVSKEY
+40 RAIQFEVSKEY

-74 TAGLIIA
+74 SAGLIIA
-81 EKDQTGWYSKIKLNI
+81 EKDQTGRYSKIKLNI
-96 ARVDDCYTLLKRTS
+96 ARVDECYALLKRTS
-110 IPDKCEKV
+110 IPDQCKKV
-118 LSILEKADCAG
+118 LSVLEKANNAECL
-129 DFLIG
+129 LIG
-134 RVVSDFYEQIKA
+134 RIVSDFCEQIKA

-167 LATVTKLTS
+167 LEAVTKLTS

-229 TYVLIKGNA
+229 TFVLIKGNA
-238 RICFDESAIEL
+238 RICFAESAIEL

-262 LAGIHKISVKTD
+262 LAGIHKISVKAD

-282 TTYHDCDEP
+282 TTYHDCDEL

-305 KQKLLELIYEKNGDK
+305 KQKLLELIYENNDDK

-370 ARDRKMIDSKKDGQL
+370 ARDRKMIDSKMDGQL
-385 SAYKDVLEYMLE
+385 SAYKDVLEYMLTHD
-397 YNCKVEQ
+397 CKIEQ

-409 VGLVENNKMYHYRQE
+409 VELVERKM
-424 SC
+424 

>member
-1 MRLVSLKG
+1 MRLVSSKG

-30 SGYAKRPEEL
+30 NGYAKRPEEL

-74 TAGLIIA
+74 AAGLIIA
-81 EKDQTGWYSKIKLNI
+81 EKDQIGRYSKIKLNI
-96 ARVDDCYTLLKRTS
+96 ARVDDCYALLKRTS
-110 IPDKCEKV
+110 IPDQCKKV
-118 LSILEKADCAG
+118 LSVLEKANNVECL
-129 DFLIG
+129 LIG
-134 RVVSDFYEQIKA
+134 RIVSDFCEQIKA

-167 LATVTKLTS
+167 LEAVTKLTS

-199 STIESILFDYTDDVV
+199 STIESILFNYTDDVV

-262 LAGIHKISVKTD
+262 LAGIHKISVKAD

-282 TTYHDCDEP
+282 TTYHDCDEQ

-305 KQKLLELIYEKNGDK
+305 KQKLLELIYENNGDK

-341 KTQIPFKP
+341 KTRIPFKP

-385 SAYKDVLEYMLE
+385 SAYKDVLEYMLTHD
-397 YNCKVEQ
+397 CKIEQ

-409 VGLVENNKMYHYRQE
+409 VELIEG
-424 SC
+424 